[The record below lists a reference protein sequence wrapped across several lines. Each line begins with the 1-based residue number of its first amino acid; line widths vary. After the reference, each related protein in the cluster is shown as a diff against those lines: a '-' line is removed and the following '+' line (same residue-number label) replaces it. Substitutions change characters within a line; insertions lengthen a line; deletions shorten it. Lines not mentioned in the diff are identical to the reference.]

1 MLRLEADLTFSSTP
15 ADGSPT
21 VTGRVTADGST
32 IDVSVTGPL
41 ASLGRPSSRMVRQF
55 AGSLA
60 TRGLRLVLRG
70 PQGMV
75 MAIGDVDTLWWQR
88 VITRSPYIRIGS
100 PRLLRQVMSS
110 APGARSRSRASAL
123 TAPPPTLFPL
133 FPTVSSLGPRQVTTT
148 HDPRGGGRPRLYFGL
163 SEYPQ
168 VGEEQRVEYLT
179 QQRTTLGSA
188 PECDINVDGLQPV
201 HAVIE
206 RTADDEYVLTHVAA
220 SGTSTVAGIPAQASR
235 LRTGSGILL
244 DAVRLSYVR
253 DEFADHGRP
262 YGGRLGGEIGRQR
275 PQRKPRP
282 RTRGSVGRP
291 RTNRDPGRYYP

>member
-15 ADGSPT
+15 ADGT
-21 VTGRVTADGST
+21 ERVTGRVTADGST

-41 ASLGRPSSRMVRQF
+41 ASLGRPSSRMLRQF

-60 TRGLRLVLRG
+60 TRGLRLVLHG
-70 PQGMV
+70 PQGVV

-88 VITRSPYIRIGS
+88 LITRSPYIRFGS
-100 PRLLRQVMSS
+100 PRLVRQVMGGAPSS
-110 APGARSRSRASAL
+110 RSRSRGSAL
-123 TAPPPTLFPL
+123 SAPPPTLFPL
-133 FPTVSSLGPRQVTTT
+133 FPTVSALGPRAVTTT

-163 SEYPQ
+163 SEFPQ
-168 VGEEQRVEYLT
+168 VGEEQRVEYVT
-179 QQRTTLGSA
+179 QQRTTIGSA
-188 PECDINVDGLQPV
+188 QDCDIVVDGLQPV

-220 SGTSTVAGIPAQASR
+220 SGTSTVAGLPAQASR
-235 LRTGSGILL
+235 LRTGAGILL

-253 DEFADHGRP
+253 DEYADHGRP
-262 YGGRLGGEIGRQR
+262 YGGRLGGEIGRQL

-282 RTRGSVGRP
+282 RTLGAVGRP